1 LQQTQDL
8 PPEPA
13 TNPELDVDS
22 EAVARRIARLARAA
36 EKTQREK
43 IAQQAPTVP
52 APAPPPAPAVAPE
65 ATPAAGNMHGLQ
77 AFCRGAGIG
86 AESLPV
92 DAHARMLHLAGQLLR
107 ESLLGLKEANRSQQD
122 QRTQLHVTWEKPRT
136 DLLPSLERHSVE
148 ELIQELLRAHDSRR
162 FDAVHWLRGA
172 FGAGRAHDDALMR
185 AMFAAFID
193 FIGRLDPRDLA
204 TRFERSARRKT
215 MGNWELYG
223 EFYRSLCETPPG
235 TLPHIF
241 VETFAQSYDQVARE
255 ADTGSASD
263 AA

>member
-1 LQQTQDL
+1 
-8 PPEPA
+8 
-13 TNPELDVDS
+13 V
-22 EAVARRIARLARAA
+22 
-36 EKTQREK
+36 
-43 IAQQAPTVP
+43 
-52 APAPPPAPAVAPE
+52 
-65 ATPAAGNMHGLQ
+65 
-77 AFCRGAGIG
+77 
-86 AESLPV
+86 
-92 DAHARMLHLAGQLLR
+92 
-107 ESLLGLKEANRSQQD
+107 GLKESSRTQQD
-122 QRTQLHVTWEKPRT
+122 QRDQLRVTYEKEQHT
-136 DLLPSLERHSVE
+136 GMVPSLERHSVE
-148 ELIQELLRAHDSRR
+148 ELIQDLLKAHDSRR
-162 FDAVHWLRGA
+162 FDAVQWLRSS
-172 FGAGRAHDDALMR
+172 FQAGRRHEDAVMR

-255 ADTGSASD
+255 TDEGSSHSSD